1 MAAII
6 ILLLLT
12 MPFLSSDK
20 AFAAEAGTS
29 ASDRAS
35 YDGRTIKLLV
45 GFRPG
50 AAYDLYA
57 RLAARHLGRY
67 LPGSPAVAV
76 ENSVESASKTAE
88 RIYREAAPDGAT
100 LAGLVPSLY
109 FQQLMG
115 KVEGKFDWAGFTWIG
130 SPTKSQHL
138 LYMRGDAPFKTMRE
152 IKESSVPPLCGAGE
166 ESTTGYYLPR
176 LFEETLGTKFKI
188 IAGYKEGPDVDS
200 AVERG
205 ELQCRALTIDGF
217 FPTSL
222 TRPGC
227 APALSGYCCRRERS
241 GTPDCPMSLRSTS

>member
-1 MAAII
+1 MAPII
-6 ILLLLT
+6 IALLFT
-12 MPFLSSDK
+12 MSLLSSHE
-20 AFAAEAGTS
+20 AYAADAGTS
-29 ASDRAS
+29 ASERAF
-35 YDGRTIKLLV
+35 YEGKTIKVVV

-67 LPGSPAVAV
+67 VPGHPAVLV
-76 ENSVESASKTAE
+76 ENSVESAAKTAE
-88 RIYREAAPDGAT
+88 RVYRETAPDGTT

-138 LYMRGDAPFKTMRE
+138 LYMRGDAPFKTMRDV
-152 IKESSVPPLCGAGE
+152 KESSVAPVCGAGE

-176 LFEETLGTKFKI
+176 LFEEALGTKFKI
-188 IAGYKEGPDVDS
+188 VAGYKEGPDVDS

-205 ELQCRALTIDGF
+205 ELQCRAHTIDGIF
-217 FPTSL
+217 SH
-222 TRPGC
+222 
-227 APALSGYCCRRERS
+227 
-241 GTPDCPMSLRSTS
+241 